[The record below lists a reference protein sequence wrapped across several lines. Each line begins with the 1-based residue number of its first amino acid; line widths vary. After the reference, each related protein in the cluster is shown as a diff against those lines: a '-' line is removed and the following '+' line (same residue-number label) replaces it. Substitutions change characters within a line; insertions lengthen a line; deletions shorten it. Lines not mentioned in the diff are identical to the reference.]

1 MSSNAY
7 QWQRITCEEQIKY
20 LINLRQRFCQ
30 YLKQNSNTISY
41 NDARN
46 YFQDDLELLDTSL
59 IECIC
64 DLVNIHES
72 FSNEA
77 SRKFLVELKCQQ
89 SIYTN
94 DTLDQSVKRIYFN
107 RRYRALINSREI
119 LLDDLSTSIE
129 GNKLNRMIKIRAV
142 CVLDEEL
149 NRIQEVLTSK
159 SIEEQLAIRLHQIRA
174 TINVYFKQSSQT
186 SFEDLSAMTLLVHS
200 CDSLLSLFRL
210 LFNSVN
216 SDASFNS
223 SLDIQRE
230 YK

>member
-1 MSSNAY
+1 
-7 QWQRITCEEQIKY
+7 
-20 LINLRQRFCQ
+20 
-30 YLKQNSNTISY
+30 
-41 NDARN
+41 N

>member
-30 YLKQNSNTISY
+30 VSEKFILIDEFYLN
-41 NDARN
+41 
-46 YFQDDLELLDTSL
+46 DLELLDTSL